1 MSSPACARPFEWN
14 PVKELI
20 AERIHRL
27 IATSILLWNPAK
39 ELKAVFVTED
49 QFATMVP
56 VESGGGAESQLT
68 AMV

>member
-1 MSSPACARPFEWN
+1 VWN
-14 PVKELI
+14 PV
-20 AERIHRL
+20 
-27 IATSILLWNPAK
+27 K

>member
-1 MSSPACARPFEWN
+1 MPSDRTTTISFLRMWN
-14 PVKELI
+14 PV
-20 AERIHRL
+20 
-27 IATSILLWNPAK
+27 K